1 MTTSRDAGLKDKGLS
16 TATVSMFKDLREKGT
31 KKVTRWGLYSE
42 VSSLEKNQMNILH
55 LPNTVSE
62 LEIHLIGLAEDYT
75 D

>member
-55 LPNTVSE
+55 MPNTVSE
-62 LEIHLIGLAEDYT
+62 LEIHLIGSAED
-75 D
+75 